1 MKSNVSRRRFM
12 QTTASA
18 AFVGGV
24 VNFAWAQEQKPAD
37 SKSPGEAVN
46 VGVVGANGQ
55 ARANIERVSKAGANV
70 VALCDVDG
78 TRLAEGAKG
87 FEKARQYTDWRKM
100 LEQKDIDAVIVAC
113 PDHMHAF
120 ATIAA
125 MQLGK
130 HVYCEKPLTHSIWE
144 ARRVAEVAKK
154 MNVRTQMGHNGN
166 ATEGTRLTVEMIRAG
181 VIGDIKEIH
190 TWTNRPIWPQGI
202 ERPKAEPVPANLNW
216 DLWLGPAPERPY
228 NHIYHPFNWRGW
240 VDFGTGALGDMG
252 CHIINASYW
261 ALNLGYPDWVEA
273 GCWFNGETW
282 PEWSII
288 RYQFPARDDR
298 PAVKMFWYDGGK
310 LPERPKELEADRQF
324 ATGGGT
330 LWIGEKGKMITA
342 TSQAPRLIPESK
354 MKDFVKP
361 PQTIERLPVGPSPH
375 HREWLDAIKS
385 GKESSANF
393 QYSAMLTEIVLLGN
407 VAIRARKKI
416 EWDGPNMKVKGMP
429 EADQFIKRE
438 YRKGWSL

>member
-1 MKSNVSRRRFM
+1 M
-12 QTTASA
+12 QTYKVDVDRFTAREIWRRYRDHPSFEASA
-18 AFVGGV
+18 DKEIRRCYQLL
-24 VNFAWAQEQKPAD
+24 AQGKLIIKALESVKRAGLDEQGRPNLAICRAD
-37 SKSPGEAVN
+37 
-46 VGVVGANGQ
+46 
-55 ARANIERVSKAGANV
+55 
-70 VALCDVDG
+70 
-78 TRLAEGAKG
+78 AEHCWL
-87 FEKARQYTDWRKM
+87 D
-100 LEQKDIDAVIVAC
+100 
-113 PDHMHAF
+113 
-120 ATIAA
+120 
-125 MQLGK
+125 
-130 HVYCEKPLTHSIWE
+130 
-144 ARRVAEVAKK
+144 
-154 MNVRTQMGHNGN
+154 MGHNGN
-166 ATEGTRLTVEMIRAG
+166 ATEGTRMTVEMIRAG

-202 ERPKAEPVPANLNW
+202 ERPLVEPTPTNLNW

-261 ALNLGYPDWVEA
+261 ALNLGYPDSVEA
-273 GCWFNGETW
+273 GCWFNGETY
-282 PEWSII
+282 PDWSII
-288 RYQFPARDDR
+288 RYQFPANNDR

-324 ATGGGT
+324 ALGGGT
-330 LWIGEKGKMITA
+330 LWIGDKGKMITA

-407 VAIRARKKI
+407 VAIRARKKV

-429 EADQFIKRE
+429 EAEPFIKRE

>member
-1 MKSNVSRRRFM
+1 M
-12 QTTASA
+12 
-18 AFVGGV
+18 
-24 VNFAWAQEQKPAD
+24 
-37 SKSPGEAVN
+37 
-46 VGVVGANGQ
+46 
-55 ARANIERVSKAGANV
+55 
-70 VALCDVDG
+70 
-78 TRLAEGAKG
+78 
-87 FEKARQYTDWRKM
+87 Y
-100 LEQKDIDAVIVAC
+100 EQKDIDAVIVAC

-130 HVYCEKPLTHSIWE
+130 HVYCEKPLTHSIYE

-166 ATEGTRLTVEMIRAG
+166 ATEGTRLTVEMLRSG
-181 VIGDIKEIH
+181 VIGAIKEIH

-202 ERPKAEPVPANLNW
+202 ERPPGEDPVPPGLDW
-216 DLWLGPAPERPY
+216 DAWIGPAPMRPY
-228 NHIYHPFNWRGW
+228 KSKHPDGKDVYHPFTWRGW

-273 GCWFNGETW
+273 GCWFNGETY
-282 PEWSII
+282 PDWSII
-288 RYQFPARDDR
+288 RWQFPERDGR
-298 PAVKMFWYDGGK
+298 PAVKLFWYDGGK
-310 LPERPKELEADRQF
+310 LPERPKELEADRKF
-324 ATGGGT
+324 AEGGGT
-330 LWIGEKGKMITA
+330 LWIGEKGKLFTA
-342 TSQAPRLIPESK
+342 TAQAPRLIPESK

-361 PQTIERLPVGPSPH
+361 PQTIERLPQGPSPH
-375 HREWLDAIKS
+375 HREWLDAIRS

-393 QYSAMLTEIVLLGN
+393 QYSAGLTEIVLLGN

-429 EADQFIKRE
+429 EAEPFIKRE